1 MFVSIME
8 ASTKKILGTLAVVA
22 AVGGGFYLIKKGKKI
37 LSGAKMN
44 FALLGFRIHK
54 MNLQEVQFAVKL
66 RCYNPTKAPITLA
79 VNQVVANY
87 KGSAIAY
94 STPDIKGLTI
104 EAGSTQEPEILFQVP
119 YLNLIG
125 KGLSAALLQDTDQLK
140 ADMSFTLSLSIN
152 GENITTTQNLKDGNH
167 TAGFGSLNTIENKT
181 ITRQDMNGLALG
193 ALGIVSGPRNT
204 QDGSKYNHL
213 IKKASGTD
221 VFIKNGNVLETVE
234 SCIDIIA
241 EHFREVEELA
251 SMLKADTVKASCK
264 NIFDF
269 SYKYL
274 QYHKD
279 EEGTEQLRTPA
290 RSWYDGQMR
299 YKQKG
304 ISSAG
309 IDCDDYS
316 IFVGSLLKNLGIP
329 FKLRITKYDGRKNFQ
344 HIYVIVPA
352 IGDSEDEIVIDPVL
366 SKFDYQ
372 KPYSFE
378 KSDFNMTPV
387 QVAGLKGI
395 DGLTGSS
402 SLGLPISVLSGVD
415 LAGGQQVQAGHEEL
429 IAIVSGVD
437 FDDAING
444 LGDAEDATYNYLVRT
459 RNFLL
464 RNKENRDKMAHIQN
478 PDQFISM
485 LEQAIKFWNSPQR
498 DKVLAKL
505 ESIESK
511 LTQNGLIKYD
521 IDAIEGLAELDD
533 HDEEID
539 GLNGNRGLG
548 GFFKSLKRLGR
559 KIGRGI
565 KKVAKKV
572 GKVAKKVAKAIVRFN
587 PLTIAI
593 RNGLLVGL
601 RLNMFGIAKKLQYA
615 YLPDHLAS
623 KYNIDA
629 KKLKDL
635 KKRHGRVRKLFRGL
649 QGKEKNLKK
658 AILKGA
664 KQKSRDFSLRGVD
677 NLFIDL
683 QGLEAIGELGELGQ
697 IGAVATAAS
706 VGAASGVLAKIK
718 NWLKP
723 VKNIFSKV
731 KSNFSKAKEI
741 KNTVTQYISPK
752 PSQPMQ
758 KASNYIPP
766 RTNSYTPKPVVK
778 TSAYTPKHVAQ
789 PTMITPLAPTYAPI
803 SVSTYASKSTTPYLP
818 KSIMPYTPTSLS
830 PYVPSPESKKNIKN
844 AVPVK
849 KGMSK
854 GAKIGIG
861 IGALALIG
869 TGAYFAFRK
878 KENTPAKRRSSNR
891 KSTKKEDLGRI
902 ELK

>member
-8 ASTKKILGTLAVVA
+8 AITKKILGTLAVVA

-79 VNQVVANY
+79 VNQVIANY

-104 EAGSTQEPEILFQVP
+104 GAGSMQEPEILFQVP
-119 YLNLIG
+119 YLNLVG
-125 KGLSAALLQDTDQLK
+125 KGLTTALLQNTAQLK
-140 ADMSFTLSLSIN
+140 ADLSFTLSLSIN
-152 GENITTTQNLKDGNH
+152 GETITTTQNLTDN
-167 TAGFGSLNTIENKT
+167 N
-181 ITRQDMNGLALG
+181 MNGLALG
-193 ALGIVSGPRNT
+193 ELGIVSGPRNT
-204 QDGSKYNHL
+204 QDGRKFNHL
-213 IKKASGTD
+213 IKRASGTD
-221 VFIKNGNVLETVE
+221 VFVKNGNVLETVE
-234 SCIDIIA
+234 SCIDIIGS
-241 EHFREVEELA
+241 HFREVEELA
-251 SMLKADTVKASCK
+251 GTLQAGSLKETCK

-279 EEGTEQLRTPA
+279 DNGTEQLRTPA
-290 RSWYDGQMR
+290 RSWLDGQIKF
-299 YKQKG
+299 KQKG
-304 ISSAG
+304 KSGAG

-329 FKLRITKYDGRKNFQ
+329 FKLRITKYDGKKNFQ

-352 IGDSEDEIVIDPVL
+352 LGDSEDEIVIDPVL

-378 KSDFNMTPV
+378 KSDFNMSPV
-387 QVAGLKGI
+387 QVAGLRGI

-402 SLGLPISVLSGVD
+402 SLGLPISVLSGID
-415 LAGGQQVQAGHEEL
+415 LAGGHQAQADHEEL

-444 LGDAEDATYNYLVRT
+444 LGDADDATYRYLVRT

-464 RNKENRDKMAHIQN
+464 KNKENKDKMAHIQN

-485 LEQAIKFWNSPQR
+485 LDQAIKFWNTPQR

-505 ESIESK
+505 ESIEARLAQK
-511 LTQNGLIKYD
+511 GLIKYD
-521 IDAIEGLAELDD
+521 IDAVEGLSELDD
-533 HDEEID
+533 IDEAID
-539 GLNGNRGLG
+539 GLNGDRGLG
-548 GFFKSLKRLGR
+548 GFFKSLKRIGR
-559 KIGRGI
+559 KIGKGI
-565 KKVAKKV
+565 KKAAKKV

-587 PLTIAI
+587 PLSIAI
-593 RNGLLVGL
+593 RGGLLAAL
-601 RLNMFGIAKKLQYA
+601 RLNMFGIARKLQYA
-615 YLPDHLAS
+615 YLPDQLAP

-635 KKRHGRVRKLFRGL
+635 KKRHRRVRKLFKGL
-649 QGKEKNLKK
+649 QGKEKNLRK

-664 KQKSRDFSLRGVD
+664 KQKSRDFSLKGVD
-677 NLFIDL
+677 GLLADL

-697 IGAVATAAS
+697 MGAVATAAS
-706 VGAASGVLAKIK
+706 VGAATGVLAKIK
-718 NWLKP
+718 SWLKP
-723 VKNIFSKV
+723 VKNLFTKIKSK
-731 KSNFSKAKEI
+731 FSKAKKI
-741 KNTVTQYISPK
+741 KNTVSQYV
-752 PSQPMQ
+752 PSNAQVP
-758 KASNYIPP
+758 ASYAAPQ
-766 RTNSYTPKPVVK
+766 TSSYTPQPMMKSGNHSP
-778 TSAYTPKHVAQ
+778 Q
-789 PTMITPLAPTYAPI
+789 PTSVIPSAVPTVPQR
-803 SVSTYASKSTTPYLP
+803 TTP
-818 KSIMPYTPTSLS
+818 
-830 PYVPSPESKKNIKN
+830 VR
-844 AVPVK
+844 

-861 IGALALIG
+861 IGVVALLG

-878 KENTPAKRRSSNR
+878 KEDDDPKGKSQSRKPSS
-891 KSTKKEDLGRI
+891 KKALGSI
-902 ELK
+902 ELQ